1 MNASDNDI
9 DALLGCNYID
19 ALLFLLSD
27 PHHSPHHAALT
38 ALVAE
43 RDALK
48 ARLAELEAHPPADR
62 DRELR
67 ERLIE
72 SALQGAARDAHMHH
86 EASSKGVRVVY
97 MADAAHAA
105 AGTASRREVV
115 ARE

>member
-1 MNASDNDI
+1 MPDTTNDI
-9 DALLGCNYID
+9 DALLCDLGYAASIGHQ
-19 ALLFLLSD
+19 AWR
-27 PHHSPHHAALT
+27 HAALT

-72 SALQGAARDAHMHH
+72 SALQGAARDAHLHH

-105 AGTASRREVV
+105 AGTASGKGV
-115 ARE
+115 ARER